1 MGKQEEHL
9 NKIGH
14 SKDNFR
20 QFQKQSSKS
29 KSLSSNEEKEYN
41 VNHCYGCGSNSHS
54 HGSANCPENIAIIVK
69 SPIILLLYVS
79 KINRKLIHQVMNKTK
94 VFKFSKYLKIL
105 IVKMI
110 IASTLVNIKTMS
122 Y

>member
-1 MGKQEEHL
+1 MEKQEEHL

-29 KSLSSNEEKEYN
+29 KSLSSNEEKQYK

-79 KINRKLIHQVMNKTK
+79 KINKKLIHQTK

-105 IVKMI
+105 ILKMI
-110 IASTLVNIKTMS
+110 IASTFVNLKKIFQ
-122 Y
+122 